1 MVAICPRHANRSM
14 VRRMYRPQSI
24 SEFSGFTFLE
34 LIIVIAIVGLMA
46 VLAVPWFLKI
56 SQRNIIKSAAYEIQT
71 TLLAARMA
79 AVRRNGPVTVAVTPA
94 AGADSVHSFA
104 TIEPPPPLPT
114 PVPLPRRLQ
123 IPKRNFDFITVP
135 TGNTITFAGDGN
147 MTSFPPP
154 TPALI
159 VIRGPAGSGSPNQIT
174 IETSWRGAVKVIT
187 PTAWQ

>member
-1 MVAICPRHANRSM
+1 MAAICPRHANRSM
-14 VRRMYRPQSI
+14 VRRMYPPQSI
-24 SEFSGFTFLE
+24 SELSGFTFLE

-46 VLAVPWFLKI
+46 GLAAPWFLKI
-56 SQRNIIKSAAYEIQT
+56 SQRNVIKSAAYEIQT

-79 AVRRNGPVTVAVTPA
+79 AVRRNAPVTVAVTPA
-94 AGADSVHSFA
+94 AGAASAHTLE

-114 PVPLPRRLQ
+114 PAPPPRRLE
-123 IPKRNFDFITVP
+123 IARRNFDFITVP

-147 MTSFPPP
+147 MTTFPPP

-159 VIRGPAGSGSPNQIT
+159 VIRGPVGSGSPNQIT